1 MRIMKKYMVRSQKN
15 EVEFYTKRSA
25 LIHYNQLI
33 EEIRQNGTFRL
44 IHCEKNN
51 YYIYEEKATKN
62 RYSVELLTLR

>member
-1 MRIMKKYMVRSQKN
+1 MRNMKKYMVRSRKD
-15 EVEFYTKRSA
+15 EVEFYTKKYA
-25 LIHYNQLI
+25 LVHYNRLI
-33 EEIRQNGTFRL
+33 EEIRQNRSFRL

>member
-1 MRIMKKYMVRSQKN
+1 MRIMKKYVVRSSEN
-15 EVEFYTKRSA
+15 EVEFYTKRNA

-33 EEIRQNGTFRL
+33 EEIRQNMAFRL

-62 RYSVELLTLR
+62 RYCVELLTLR

>member
-1 MRIMKKYMVRSQKN
+1 MRIMKKYMVKSQGN

-25 LIHYNQLI
+25 LIHYRQLI
-33 EEIRQNGTFRL
+33 EEIRQNRSFRL
-44 IHCEKNN
+44 IYCEKNN

>member
-1 MRIMKKYMVRSQKN
+1 MRNMKKYMVRSRKD
-15 EVEFYTKRSA
+15 EVEFYTKKYA
-25 LIHYNQLI
+25 LVHYSRLI
-33 EEIRQNGTFRL
+33 EEIRQNRSFRL

>member
-1 MRIMKKYMVRSQKN
+1 MRIMKKYMVRSQGK

-25 LIHYNQLI
+25 LIHYRQLI
-33 EEIRQNGTFRL
+33 EEIRQNRSFKL

-51 YYIYEEKATKN
+51 YYIYEERSTKN